1 MRTHIAGRGPRLLSI
16 SLEVRT
22 IDPLGLCMPAL
33 MTTRSLARFRAGA
46 ARVGSTPPAGRAID
60 PIRFQTDTT
69 TAPLHCCAIGITVL
83 LRACVGRLR
92 RCTAEKNYWDRP
104 AGRVGVCACMHA
116 ASHQQ
121 RVGGIRRHSAGR
133 CCGLG
138 EHHPPPLL
146 RCHLKPL
153 LLTSIVYW
161 EQAYIPRVDEPAC

>member
-33 MTTRSLARFRAGA
+33 MTTRSLARFRVVARA

-104 AGRVGVCACMHA
+104 AGRVGVCACGVSSA
-116 ASHQQ
+116 ASWRDTTAQC
-121 RVGGIRRHSAGR
+121 GALLWLRRA
-133 CCGLG
+133 
-138 EHHPPPLL
+138 PPPSPA
-146 RCHLKPL
+146 PL
-153 LLTSIVYW
+153 PPETVVAYVDRVLGASIYT
-161 EQAYIPRVDEPAC
+161 AC